1 MSSEG
6 EKIALNMQKLSMKIG
21 SLMKKYPDEKEFWI
35 FLDGVDSGFS
45 VDAIEDLKRG
55 LFDTIFG
62 CYPDKDI
69 YIIASANEY
78 EMARGEKCFDTVN
91 CRYVNIKSYE
101 RYRSLV
107 LKSREYKDER
117 IKKAVKRAESQKEKA
132 AEKDSD
138 NVKESSFQAREW
150 KKER

>member
-1 MSSEG
+1 M
-6 EKIALNMQKLSMKIG
+6 
-21 SLMKKYPDEKEFWI
+21 
-35 FLDGVDSGFS
+35 
-45 VDAIEDLKRG
+45 
-55 LFDTIFG
+55 
-62 CYPDKDI
+62 
-69 YIIASANEY
+69 
-78 EMARGEKCFDTVN
+78 
-91 CRYVNIKSYE
+91 NIKSYE

-132 AEKDSD
+132 AERDSD